1 VSLNQ
6 EAFEQMSR
14 ELSRTGRC
22 AEILMDRR
30 SRRWRPAVAM
40 VFASLAA
47 TMTMG
52 VMPALVQ
59 SSASAQ
65 PISDCPD
72 LHVVAVPGTL
82 DSSVNR
88 DPHDQSGILA
98 PVIADAQRDAPPG
111 SMQTTYV
118 PYPADF
124 GYTANGTPYAQSVDA
139 GVTAT
144 EAQIAQINQQCGP
157 DTDIAIVGY
166 SQGAQIAN
174 RVAADIGSG
183 NGPVPASQV
192 RGVYLISDPNRSVGA
207 DLVPGAPGLSA
218 PLNGAWTTAP
228 RSDAALGGGM
238 GAGRDAQF
246 GALTGRVVSLCMTG
260 DFACAIPDNAQAV
273 RIGANVA
280 EQIHIDTTDP
290 EQIATDLGTVVL
302 RSTLLT
308 GLHVVTTPHWMLSS
322 ETLGDVVTSTTDPSY
337 TVPDYTDP
345 IRVLQSAYGVATF
358 ATEAPNA
365 WQAKLSQELVLGVKN
380 NVGILLMAA
389 HPEYWY
395 PGPSHGSYFT
405 DRDQTGRTGTNY
417 VSSWL
422 RESAVSDA
430 PSGSAESAPASVPT
444 TPTPS
449 TSDPVA
455 NNVATGVAVASVGAA
470 VTRQLPTVVDAL
482 TDEVDNLAE
491 GSQIEAEVTD
501 VTGVIDQGAAQ
512 VEQVFEVVDQ
522 TIEQVE
528 EVVDT
533 VAPVIDTVANV
544 IDTVDQFVDVAYGGE
559 VTDVTD
565 AGPAGSAG
573 SFQLSD
579 VLPIGATALNS

>member
-1 VSLNQ
+1 
-6 EAFEQMSR
+6 MSR
-14 ELSRTGRC
+14 EQSRTGSG
-22 AEILMDRR
+22 AATLMDRR
-30 SRRWRPAVAM
+30 SRGWRPAVAI

-47 TMTMG
+47 TMAMG
-52 VMPALVQ
+52 VVPALVQ
-59 SSASAQ
+59 SNASAR

-88 DPHDQSGILA
+88 DPHDQRGILA

-124 GYTANGTPYAQSVDA
+124 GYTSNGTPYAQSVDA

-144 EAQIAQINQQCGP
+144 EAQIAQINRRCGP
-157 DTDIAIVGY
+157 DTEIAIVGY

-174 RVAADIGSG
+174 RVAVNIGAG
-183 NGPVPASQV
+183 KGPVPASQV

-290 EQIATDLGTVVL
+290 GQIAADLGRVVL

-322 ETLGDVVTSTTDPSY
+322 ETLGDVVAATTDPSY

-345 IRVLQSAYGVATF
+345 IRLLRSGYGVATF
-358 ATEAPNA
+358 ATEAPNV

-422 RESAVSDA
+422 RESAVSGA
-430 PSGSAESAPASVPT
+430 PSGSAEPVPVPA
-444 TPTPS
+444 TPTPPVS
-449 TSDPVA
+449 NPVA
-455 NNVATGVAVASVGAA
+455 NNVTTGVAVASVGAA
-470 VTRQLPTVVDAL
+470 VTRQLPAVADAL

-491 GSQIEAEVTD
+491 GSQIEAAVTD
-501 VTGVIDQGAAQ
+501 VTEVIDQGAAQ

-522 TIEQVE
+522 TIAQVE

-533 VAPVIDTVANV
+533 VAPVIDTIANV
-544 IDTVDQFVDVAYGGE
+544 IDTVDQFVDVTNGGD
-559 VTDVTD
+559 VADVTD
-565 AGPAGSAG
+565 AGPAGPAG